1 VRVKEQK
8 RPKLR
13 RRKATKGNNILV
25 QITAFVLTILLLTT
39 AASPTWALM
48 SVAEER
54 VLGQKLLK
62 QVLSQVRL
70 VDDPEI
76 VDFVRETGESIL
88 EVIGRK
94 YFKYRFFVIKDPALN
109 AFAMPG
115 GLVFVHSGLLEAI
128 GSQNELACVMA
139 HEFAHVQGRHVARR
153 MDNMKYVSIG
163 TAVMAIAGLFLGRGE
178 LGSAILTGS
187 MAMNQA
193 IALKYSRADEQ
204 EADRRAFQ
212 WLCKAGWD
220 PRGLKTTL
228 EKMMK
233 NNWLGSPHIPKYLST
248 HPVPE
253 ERLTYLEDLWRS
265 HPCYLKHK
273 EDPFRVERIK
283 VKIKVMSADPA
294 ELIARYEQLLKKS
307 PQNLKYLYGYA
318 LSLDRARRFDKAI
331 KTYDKIIAQNPNK
344 DIFLRDKAITLF
356 HMGRYKEAVKI
367 LTAFL
372 KKHPRDITTIYF
384 LGRSYL
390 EGGVP
395 EKAIVYFKR
404 LLPDWEENTPFLFQ
418 LGRCYAGLK
427 QEGVAHYYFYKY
439 YALIGKMD
447 AAQYHRKR
455 ALALLPK
462 TSPILKKLKNEKEE
476 AKS

>member
-1 VRVKEQK
+1 MT
-8 RPKLR
+8 PAL
-13 RRKATKGNNILV
+13 
-25 QITAFVLTILLLTT
+25 
-39 AASPTWALM
+39 ALM
-48 SVAEER
+48 SISEER
-54 VLGQKLLK
+54 ELGQKLLK

-76 VDFVRETGESIL
+76 ENFVRQTGESVL
-88 EVIGRK
+88 SVVDRK
-94 YFKYRFFVIKDPALN
+94 YFKYRFFVIMDPALN

-128 GSQNELACVMA
+128 GSQNELACVLA
-139 HEFAHVQGRHVARR
+139 HEFGHVQGRHVAHR

-253 ERLTYLEDLWRS
+253 ERITYLEDLWKS

-273 EDPFRVERIK
+273 EDPFRLKRIQI
-283 VKIKVMSADPA
+283 KIKVLSTDPA
-294 ELIARYEQLLKKS
+294 ELMARYEHLLKKS
-307 PQNLKYLYGYA
+307 SKKLEYLYGYA
-318 LSLDRARRFDKAI
+318 LSLDKARRFDKAI
-331 KTYDKIIAQNPNK
+331 ETYDKLLFLFPDK
-344 DIFLRDKAITLF
+344 DVFLRDKAITYF
-356 HMGRYKEAVKI
+356 HMGKYKEAVS
-367 LTAFL
+367 LL
-372 KKHPRDITTIYF
+372 KKYEKGHPRDVTTMYF

-390 EGGVP
+390 EGGMP
-395 EKAIVYFKR
+395 QKALYYFER
-404 LLPDWEENTPFLFQ
+404 LLPRWEENTPFLFQ
-418 LGRCYAGLK
+418 LGRCYAGVKKDGL
-427 QEGVAHYYFYKY
+427 AHYYFYRF
-439 YALIGKMD
+439 YALSGKPQ

-462 TSPILKKLKNEKEE
+462 TSPMRKRLTKEE
-476 AKS
+476 EKGD

>member
-1 VRVKEQK
+1 MHAKGPKKQRGK
-8 RPKLR
+8 R
-13 RRKATKGNNILV
+13 KGKGVSLLARAIAMLLSLLIFSLN
-25 QITAFVLTILLLTT
+25 LTGSSL
-39 AASPTWALM
+39 ALM
-48 SVAEER
+48 SISEER
-54 VLGQKLLK
+54 ELGRRLLK

-88 EVIGRK
+88 GVVDRK
-94 YFKYRFFVIKDPALN
+94 YFRYRFFVIQDPALN

-128 GSQNELACVMA
+128 GSQNELACVLA

-163 TAVMAIAGLFLGRGE
+163 TAVMAIAGLFLGRGQ

-253 ERLTYLEDLWRS
+253 ERLTYLEDLWKS

-273 EDPFRVERIK
+273 EDPFRLKRIQ
-283 VKIKVMSADPA
+283 VKIKVLSNDPA

-307 PQNLKYLYGYA
+307 PKEIDYLYGYA
-318 LSLDRARRFDKAI
+318 LSLDKARRFSKAI
-331 KTYDKIIAQNPNK
+331 DTFDKILTLYPDK
-344 DIFLRDKAITLF
+344 EIFLRDKGITLF
-356 HMGRYKEAVKI
+356 HMGRYKDAI
-367 LTAFL
+367 ITL
-372 KKHPRDITTIYF
+372 KSYQRRHPADITTIYF
-384 LGRSYL
+384 LARAYL

-395 EKAIVYFKR
+395 QKAIVYFKR
-404 LLPDWEENTPFLFQ
+404 LLPDWEENADFLFQ

-427 QEGVAHYYFYKY
+427 QEGMAHYYFYRF
-439 YALIGKMD
+439 YALTGRAD
-447 AAQYHRKR
+447 VAQYHKKR
-455 ALALLPK
+455 AIALLPK
-462 TSPILKKLKNEKEE
+462 NNPLLKKLKKEKEG
-476 AKS
+476 SQP